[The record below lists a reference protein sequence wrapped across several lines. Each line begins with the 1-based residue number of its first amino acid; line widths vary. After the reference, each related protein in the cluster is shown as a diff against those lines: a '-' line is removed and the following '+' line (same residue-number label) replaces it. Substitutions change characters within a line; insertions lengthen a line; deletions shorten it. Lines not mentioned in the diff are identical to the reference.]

1 MISRIYRCAF
11 ALVFVF
17 AASVFAQET
26 RGTISGHVL
35 DEQGGAMPG
44 VTVTITNVDTNVSA
58 TLTTNSTG
66 YYQAPLLLPG
76 NYRVTAELQGF
87 KTSVRS
93 GVILSVAQQASVDL
107 TLGVGA
113 VSETVTVSG
122 EAPIL
127 ETGVLTTGQNL
138 DRRSVESLP
147 MFSNMPV
154 LLTRFVTGVNSSAAV
169 PYVAQGFVN
178 RTSSDTSAPGGVGGN
193 EWTIDGATN
202 NGSDRR
208 LASSPN
214 SDMIEEVRIETANF
228 DASFGHGTGLGI
240 SMMTRAGTNT
250 TRGTVNYQYWNNQWN
265 APRYFAKRN
274 YYANIAQAEAN
285 GNTALAESLASQNIN
300 PSGKS
305 NNLATTLGGP
315 IVRNKLFAFVNYS
328 YNKDDR
334 PVNPTQHTIPT
345 DAHLR
350 GDFSDLLAIDP
361 VRYQIYDPLTVKP
374 DPQRPGFFIR
384 DPFPGNIIP
393 QNRIIN
399 PMYQHY
405 VDFLPKPNSNPVD
418 PRQEPTNNYLVRTY
432 TDPIQ
437 SQIYGARL
445 DYNHSNSHRF
455 FGRWSGSYFTEG
467 LDDWTYQSVG
477 IHSEDMKRTTN
488 AGTGNWTWVKSST
501 TVIDAQLS
509 ANAFHEGGERKT
521 LATLTSA
528 GVGLPAY
535 LDEKCAA
542 SDEARTGSSRGGS
555 CALPIVTFGG
565 GAGNYQQFGKN
576 AAEGYDTV
584 NLQVTANMTHVRAE
598 SHVEGRHRHAASFA
612 DGVSARSSQGSYTF
626 DNTYTRRYSD
636 TALYTPGNLGLNW
649 AAFMLGIP
657 TTSTINTPVDYSTS
671 SPYYSAFAQ
680 EAWRAT
686 SKLTRES
693 RPSLRSRAGDDRD
706 GQSDDYVVRSRLRAG
721 VRGRSDRG
729 LRAKPDSRSVGG
741 GVPRKSARRRRVCR
755 RKRAEP
761 PGLEVTGDVAAA
773 RLRGVSGE
781 RRHGRQRRLWRVLR
795 LAERDRDYAQPAR
808 LQHGDDDAVEQRL
821 RADVDIGESACRHL
835 AAGRSVPGESGWHT
849 IRRRRPAR
857 RSAATSSPGRRST
870 MATSIV
876 STRACS
882 GGVRA
887 CRKSSAATWRSRWR
901 TSARIPTMSTSARFS
916 QHDNTQASVRQDI
929 LPAQYWNHTDTRNA
943 RSSDREQQKHHE
955 PVFHRQ
961 PDGAA
966 CLESRA
972 VQPAGRA
979 GARSRARRFRRTG
992 CCGRI
997 RT

>member
-1 MISRIYRCAF
+1 MISRMCRCVF
-11 ALVFVF
+11 ALVIVF
-17 AASVFAQET
+17 SASAVAQET
-26 RGTISGHVL
+26 RGTIIGHVL

-76 NYRVTAELQGF
+76 NYRVCAELQGF

-93 GVILSVAQQASVDL
+93 GIILSVAQQATVDL

-240 SMMTRAGTNT
+240 SMMTRSGTNLM
-250 TRGTVNYQYWNNQWN
+250 RGTLNYQYWNNQWN

-274 YYANIAQAEAN
+274 YYTNIEQARARGDN
-285 GNTALAESLASQNIN
+285 ALADSLASQKIN
-300 PSGKS
+300 PDGKS
-305 NNLATTLGGP
+305 NNVASTLGGP
-315 IVRNKLFAFVNYS
+315 IIRNKLFAFVNYS

-361 VRYQIYDPLTVKP
+361 VRYQIYDPLSVRP
-374 DPQRPGFFIR
+374 DPARPGFFIR

-393 QNRIIN
+393 QNRVIN

-405 VDFLPKPNSNPVD
+405 VKFLPKPNNNPTD

-437 SQIYGARL
+437 SQIYGARF

-455 FGRWSGSYFTEG
+455 FGRWSGSHFTEG
-467 LDDWTYQSVG
+467 LDDWTYQSAA

-521 LATLTSA
+521 LATMRSA
-528 GVGLPAY
+528 DVGLPAY

-542 SDEARTGSSRGGS
+542 SDESRTGSTRGSS
-555 CALPIVTFGG
+555 CALPRVEIQGYQTFGD
-565 GAGNYQQFGKN
+565 N
-576 AAEGYDTV
+576 AAEGYDTQ
-584 NLQVTANMTHVRAE
+584 NLQFTANMTHVRADHTLE
-598 SHVEGRHRHAASFA
+598 VRHRHAAALA
-612 DGVSARSSQGSYTF
+612 DWVPAWCEPGPVPF
-626 DNTYTRRYSD
+626 DPTYTRRYSD
-636 TALYTPGNLGLNW
+636 TALVTPGNLGLSW

-657 TTSTINTPVDYSTS
+657 TTSTLNTPVDYATS

-686 SKLTRES
+686 SKLTVNVGPPIRD
-693 RPSLRSRAGDDRD
+693 RAGDDRD
-706 GQSDDYVVRSRLRAG
+706 GRSHDHVVRSRLRAG
-721 VRGRSDRG
+721 VRGRG
-729 LRAKPDSRSVGG
+729 GCGVRAQPDSRGVGQT
-741 GVPRKSARRRRVCR
+741 RSARIC
-755 RKRAEP
+755 
-761 PGLEVTGDVAAA
+761 AAA
-773 RLRGVSGE
+773 LFMPARTDRAAAGWKSQVMWLPRASAAYQVNDGMVVKGGYGVYYDSLNATAIMPNQLGFSTVTTVPSSNDFGQTWVSGNP
-781 RRHGRQRRLWRVLR
+781 RAGISPLVDPFPVRADGTRFVTPVGTSLGGNFVAGQALSYGNL
-795 LAERDRDYAQPAR
+795 DREHAR
-808 LQHGDDDAVEQRL
+808 LQ
-821 RADVDIGESACRHL
+821 
-835 AAGRSVPGESGWHT
+835 
-849 IRRRRPAR
+849 
-857 RSAATSSPGRRST
+857 
-870 MATSIV
+870 
-876 STRACS
+876 
-882 GGVRA
+882 
-887 CRKSSAATWRSRWR
+887 RWR
-901 TSARIPTMSTSARFS
+901 AGVQKELGRNMAIEVAYVGTYS
-916 QHDNTQASVRQDI
+916 DNVDLTVRQDI
-929 LPAQYWNHTDTRNA
+929 LPVQYWNHTDTRNA
-943 RSSDREQQKHHE
+943 ALATEQQPETSRIRSSS
-955 PVFHRQ
+955 
-961 PDGAA
+961 A
-966 CLESRA
+966 
-972 VQPAGRA
+972 
-979 GARSRARRFRRTG
+979 T
-992 CCGRI
+992 
-997 RT
+997 